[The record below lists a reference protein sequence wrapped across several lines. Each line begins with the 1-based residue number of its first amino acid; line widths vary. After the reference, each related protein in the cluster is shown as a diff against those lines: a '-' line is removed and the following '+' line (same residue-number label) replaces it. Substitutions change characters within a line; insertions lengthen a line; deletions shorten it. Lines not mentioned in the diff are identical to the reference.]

1 MELSVWMGVFP
12 WGWPISIRAFHARM
26 TPRKLRNIAPI
37 SASAAL
43 DITALM
49 SWVMLSTA
57 PLFVGIGASF
67 DRKRCPPAG
76 LRALGSLKYKT
87 SLCTARII
95 SFLRYVRTASRW
107 VAA

>member
-1 MELSVWMGVFP
+1 MDDGVAKNGVANDIVASTMG
-12 WGWPISIRAFHARM
+12 SRM
-26 TPRKLRNIAPI
+26 LGIAPI

-43 DITALM
+43 DIILLM

-67 DRKRCPPAG
+67 DRKICPPAG
-76 LRALGSLKYKT
+76 LRALGSLKYHT